1 MRIDRGFFYIHPG
14 HRVLLKMA
22 CNKLNYAIMKIN
34 KLSLALIL
42 TICCFYSANAQQNFN
57 GSFEKTDAA
66 SQPAGWLFNFNPD
79 QLKAYS
85 ISLDSTEKL
94 DGRYSL
100 RIART
105 GNGTEFAAVDF
116 PIPYTYTG
124 KTIKLKGSVKTE
136 NVSGGYAGL
145 WLRIDGTEEFYNMSD
160 KGIKGSTDWS
170 EYTIELPYNMNKA
183 SSIHLGALLV
193 GQGTMWVDKLSLSID
208 NKSID
213 QAVVKP
219 IVLAKALSDKAFEN
233 GSGIDTVILSRQQMI
248 NLDLLGQV
256 WGFIKY
262 HHPSVAKGDI
272 NMDAELFRVLP
283 AVLQAGNNVELST
296 ALETWVDKFGSLPL
310 CKNCKTIPTHNVY
323 IKPDYGH
330 ILDSSVLSASL
341 SSKLQNILDNKTF
354 NSHYYID
361 MVSNIGNP
369 IFSNEEAYTKMKYPD
384 AGYRLLGLYRYWN
397 MIQYFFPYKPLIG
410 ENWNGMLQKY
420 LPKFAGA
427 ADETQYLLANLELIA
442 NIHDTHA
449 NIWSNHT
456 SLELYKGRFV
466 LPLQAKFVE
475 EKLVVTGYYA
485 DSLKLDQQVKRG
497 AVITAINGV
506 KIPDLIKKY
515 LPLTA
520 ASNYSTQLRDLPR
533 YYLMRSQL
541 EENIL
546 SFEDE
551 GKAFSLT
558 IKGVNPYQLKPVLT
572 EINDPKSPGY
582 KVIENGQIGYV
593 YPAKY
598 KNTDLPA
605 LEKLFAS
612 TKGII
617 VDMRCY
623 PSDFMPFTF
632 VPYIKQ
638 GSASFVKFTFGSVL
652 TPGLFS
658 VGKPLMVK
666 GRHQYKGKVI
676 VIVNEL
682 SQSQA
687 EYTTMA
693 FQASPNV
700 TVIGST
706 TAGADGNVSSIY
718 LPGGIRTMISGISV
732 LYPDGTQTQRKGVHI
747 DHVIP
752 PTINGIKSGKD
763 ELLLKATELLLK

>member
-1 MRIDRGFFYIHPG
+1 MITR
-14 HRVLLKMA
+14 
-22 CNKLNYAIMKIN
+22 
-34 KLSLALIL
+34 KLSQAIFLSI
-42 TICCFYSANAQQNFN
+42 FSMYSAKAQTSIN
-57 GSFEKTDAA
+57 GSFEKTDGIGK
-66 SQPAGWLFNFNPD
+66 PIGWSINVNSDP
-79 QLKAYS
+79 LKAYT
-85 ISLDSTEKL
+85 IGLDSLEKV

-100 RIART
+100 KRVRT
-105 GNGTEFAAVDF
+105 GTETDFAAVDF
-116 PIPYTYTG
+116 HYNYTG
-124 KTIKLKGSVKTE
+124 KQK
-136 NVSGGYAGL
+136 
-145 WLRIDGTEEFYNMSD
+145 
-160 KGIKGSTDWS
+160 
-170 EYTIELPYNMNKA
+170 
-183 SSIHLGALLV
+183 
-193 GQGTMWVDKLSLSID
+193 LSID
-208 NKSID
+208 NKSIN
-213 QAVVKP
+213 QAVIKP
-219 IVLAKALSDKAFEN
+219 IVSAKALSDTTFQK
-233 GSGIDTVILSRQQMI
+233 GSGIDTLLLNKQQLV

-262 HHPSVAKGDI
+262 HHASVASGDI
-272 NMDAELFRVLP
+272 NIDAELFRVLP
-283 AVLQAGNNVELST
+283 AVLQANNNAVLSAT
-296 ALETWVDKFGSLPL
+296 IEAWVDHFGAPPA
-310 CKNCKTIPTHNVY
+310 CKNCRKLPAQNVD
-323 IKPDYGH
+323 IRPDYGH
-330 ILDSSVLSASL
+330 LLDRSILSASL
-341 SSKLQNILDNKTF
+341 SAKLQYILDNRNF
-354 NSHYYID
+354 DSHYYID
-361 MVSNIGNP
+361 MAKNVGNP
-369 IFSNEEAYTKMKYPD
+369 IFNNEAAYANMKYPD
-384 AGYRLLGLYRYWN
+384 AGYRLLCLYRYWN

-410 ENWNGMLQKY
+410 EEWSCILQKY
-420 LPKFAGA
+420 IPKFAGA
-427 ADETQYLLANLELIA
+427 ANETQYLLANLELIA

-449 NIWSNHT
+449 NIWSYHLP
-456 SLELYKGRFV
+456 LELYKGRYAV
-466 LPLQAKFVE
+466 PLKAQFIE

-485 DSLKLDQQVKRG
+485 DSLNLDQRIKRG

-551 GKAFSLT
+551 GKAFSLS

-605 LEKLFAS
+605 IEKLFAS

-638 GSASFVKFTFGSVL
+638 GNANFVKFTFGSVL

-658 VGKPLMVK
+658 VSKPLMAK

-706 TAGADGNVSSIY
+706 TAGADGNVSDIY

-747 DHVIP
+747 DHVIT